1 MPASYD
7 DDLLSRGA
15 QAVRALLERH
25 GIPKH
30 RHSAFV
36 GEFFELSRAA
46 AHQRVSKSTA
56 WTLEELSALAEH
68 FGETLAGVVATHP
81 ADGRAESRTGIAAT
95 LCVGDAKVACRIWLR
110 PGNLPS
116 PHDAFV
122 ALRTGDD
129 HVVMPVAAV
138 PPAHALRVAR
148 LELDQSVPSAPRVAV
163 LDATEKATAA
173 LRDYLRGAGM
183 DAHSLGTLADLAQA
197 AVDGGFAA
205 YVIDWSVAR
214 SKTDDLL
221 SAIRAR
227 EMPPTVILLC
237 DRRRTTAADIA
248 ELAQTMAQYKAQIL
262 EKPVQLPLLA
272 SVLQNSLG
280 A

>member
-1 MPASYD
+1 MTASYD

-68 FGETLAGVVATHP
+68 FGETLAGVVTTHP
-81 ADGRAESRTGIAAT
+81 ANGRAGSRTGIAAT
-95 LCVGDAKVACRIWLR
+95 LCVADAKVACRIWLR
-110 PGNLPS
+110 RGNLPS

-129 HVVMPVAAV
+129 HVVMPVASV
-138 PPAHALRVAR
+138 PAAHALRVAR
-148 LELDQSVPSAPRVAV
+148 LELDQSVSSAARVAV
-163 LDATEKATAA
+163 LDASEKATAA
-173 LRDYLRGAGM
+173 LREYLRRAGM
-183 DAHSLGTLADLAQA
+183 DAHSLGTPADLAQA
-197 AVDGGFAA
+197 SVDGGFAA

-214 SKTDDLL
+214 SKADDLL
-221 SAIRAR
+221 SAIRSR
-227 EMPPTVILLC
+227 EMPSTVILLS
-237 DRRRTTAADIA
+237 DRRRATAADIA
-248 ELAQTMAQYKAQIL
+248 ELAKTVVLYKAQIL

-272 SVLQNSLG
+272 SVLQSSLG